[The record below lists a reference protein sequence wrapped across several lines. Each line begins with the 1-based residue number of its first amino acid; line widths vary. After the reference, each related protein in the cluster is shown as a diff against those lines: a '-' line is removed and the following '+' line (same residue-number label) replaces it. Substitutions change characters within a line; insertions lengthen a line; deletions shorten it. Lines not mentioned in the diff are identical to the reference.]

1 MARVEL
7 GAGRVTTREVTR
19 AFLVSSEFG
28 PAIPVGSRILE

>member
-7 GAGRVTTREVTR
+7 GAGRVTTGAVPR
-19 AFLVSSEFG
+19 AFLVSIEFG